1 MRVTRKI
8 LLLSVIILAVIWC
21 YGIAG
26 EKQEIRKT
34 FEAKESI
41 RIKTILGDC
50 KVQKSEDDKIHVLVE
65 YSYDPYI
72 FEADIKENERTLTL
86 RERFHEDNPRGRSFW
101 TVSVPGETEIQFE
114 SGTGSVDVDGVSGII
129 EAETGTGE
137 VSSQNSEGE
146 FELESGTGD
155 VIVKNCKG
163 EFELSSGTGS
173 VEIEDTQGVFEA
185 SSGTGDV
192 EAYHVELEEE
202 SEFSSGT
209 GDAVVHLAKEAG
221 QDMTVSSGTGDA
233 VVNASGNALKGYF
246 EFTARADDGRIICPV
261 AFDEE
266 EEFWKGD
273 DLYERKSFTKG
284 DNYPRV
290 RIKTGTGKAKL
301 ELK

>member
-1 MRVTRKI
+1 MRMTRRI
-8 LLLSVIILAVIWC
+8 LLLSVMILVTIWC

-50 KVQKSEDDKIHVLVE
+50 KILMSEDDKIHVLVE

-72 FEADIKENERTLTL
+72 FEAEMKEQGRTLTL
-86 RERFHEDNPRGRSFW
+86 RERFHEDNPRGRSLW
-101 TVSVPGETEIQFE
+101 TVRVPGETEIQFE
-114 SGTGSVDVDGVSGII
+114 SGTGSVDVDGVPSIF

-137 VSSQNSEGE
+137 VRVQNSEGE

-155 VIVKNCKG
+155 IIVRNCKG

-192 EAYHVELEEE
+192 EASHVELKEE
-202 SEFSSGT
+202 SDFSSGT
-209 GDAVVHLAKEAG
+209 GDAIVQLAKEAG
-221 QDMTVSSGTGDA
+221 KDMTVSSGTGNA
-233 VVNASGNALKGYF
+233 VVNVSGNALKGYF

-284 DNYPRV
+284 DNYPRI
-290 RIKTGTGKAKL
+290 RIKTGTGKAQL

>member
-1 MRVTRKI
+1 MTGRI
-8 LLLSVIILAVIWC
+8 LLLSVIILATIWC

-41 RIKTILGDC
+41 RIRTILGDC

-72 FEADIKENERTLTL
+72 FEADMKENERTLTL
-86 RERFHEDNPRGRSFW
+86 RERFHEDNPRGRALW
-101 TVSVPGETEIQFE
+101 TVSVPGETDIQFD
-114 SGTGSVDVDGVSGII
+114 SGTGSVDIVGVPGIF

-137 VSSQNSEGE
+137 VSTQNSDGQ

-155 VIVKNCKG
+155 IIVKNCKG

-173 VEIEDTQGVFEA
+173 VEIEDTQGEFEA

-209 GDAVVHLAKEAG
+209 GDAIVHLSKEAG

-233 VVNASGNALKGYF
+233 VVNVSENALKGFF

-261 AFDEE
+261 AFDKE

-284 DNYPRV
+284 DNDSRI
-290 RIKTGTGKAKL
+290 RIKTGTGKAQLKL
-301 ELK
+301 K